1 MMHQLYASRA
11 AKLALMA
18 LLALLIICPLLF
30 ILYTSIE
37 TKSGIDITQPFKII
51 SDHAL
56 LEVLLN
62 TLLLGAAVVVLSTL
76 IALPLAFLAAKTTIG
91 RYVWLDIVLVI
102 PFMTPP
108 YIDSMGW
115 ILFMQKNGF
124 LSQLIPAA
132 DKYSGY
138 FFGLPGMV
146 LVMSLHLFPFL
157 YLLLRGT
164 IEKIGSGLE
173 EAGAIFGGG
182 SLYRMKRILLPLVLS
197 AYAMGALLVFI
208 KTISEFGT
216 PATFGRQIGFY
227 VLTSE
232 IHTYV
237 SSWPID
243 FGKAT
248 ALASVLLGTCMLF
261 WYVQSTISRR
271 SQYAMIGGKG
281 TKLHLAK
288 LTGWKGFA
296 AWTFIGAVLA
306 TAIAVPY
313 SSIIIASCQK
323 LRSKGLAFDNFTL
336 EHYQNFFQPGSQA
349 LKALGQ
355 SAMLAFLAASFAVL
369 LGLLLVL
376 HIRKSKKASE
386 RALDMTALLPD
397 MVPSI
402 IIVIGLILFWN
413 SGWMP
418 AGLYGTTG
426 FVVLTY
432 VVLFIPYAIQ
442 YLKSSFVQVDGVLLE
457 SGKIFGG
464 RPFYIFRRILLPLLV
479 PGMVYGWIMIFS
491 ISTRELVASLLVL
504 PPDMQVSSTYIFSQF
519 EQGSV
524 SEGMA
529 MALIVAAFTTT
540 ILLVM
545 QKVSARFR

>member
-37 TKSGIDITQPFKII
+37 TKNGIDITQPFKII

-62 TLLLGAAVVVLSTL
+62 TLLLGLAVVVLSTL

-91 RYVWLDIVLVI
+91 RHVWLDIVLVI

-182 SLYRMKRILLPLVLS
+182 PLYRMKRILLPLVLS

-288 LTGWKGFA
+288 LTGWKSLA
-296 AWTFIGAVLA
+296 AWAFIGAVLA

-323 LRSKGLAFDNFTL
+323 LRSKGLALDNFTL
-336 EHYQNFFQPGSQA
+336 EHYQNFFQPSSQA

-355 SAMLAFLAASFAVL
+355 SAMLAFLAASFAVF

-376 HIRKSKKASE
+376 HIRKSQKASE